1 MAQWVQDGLGRS
13 VLAAE
18 RRALQKYLPSLK
30 GEVALQVGSLP
41 MLLESGFNHHFQL
54 LDESQRISDHSYA
67 ADSNVQQ
74 LYGSLDPFLPF
85 SSSSVDLCL
94 LPHVLE
100 FSRNPH
106 QLLRQS
112 REILVSGGHLV
123 IFGFNPFSLW
133 GARALF
139 SRNKFPW
146 NGQKLSVYRL
156 KDWLRL
162 LEFHISGGMM
172 LYYLPPVENRSIRSR
187 FGFMD
192 KAGDRWWPMLG
203 SIYLLVAQKREV
215 GMTVIDFRE
224 KIRKGAF
231 LNIPEPAARTILDR

>member
-1 MAQWVQDGLGRS
+1 
-13 VLAAE
+13 
-18 RRALQKYLPSLK
+18 LQKYLPSLK
-30 GEVALQVGSLP
+30 GEIALQVGSLP
-41 MLLESGFNHHFQL
+41 MLLESGFEHQFQL
-54 LDESQRISDHSYA
+54 LDEPQMPADESHV
-67 ADSNVQQ
+67 ADSKAQV
-74 LYGSLDPFLPF
+74 LYGSRDPFLPF

-100 FSRNPH
+100 FTANPH

-123 IFGFNPFSLW
+123 IYGFNPYSLW

-139 SRNKFPW
+139 SRHKFPW
-146 NGQKLSVYRL
+146 NGQNLSVYRL

-162 LEFHISGGMM
+162 LEFHITGGMM

-203 SIYLLVAQKREV
+203 SIYLLVAQKRDV

-224 KIRKGAF
+224 KSRKGAF
-231 LNIPEPAARTILDR
+231 LNIPEPAARTMLNR